1 MFVKNPSSHF
11 IYSTSTVI
19 YIDSQILHTIASAIF
34 DKQSRKQFFS
44 LMANHQDIYKNLAYF
59 IFLIFFIKKYLIKAN
74 IGDVKYY
81 SFPWYRLYLVL
92 FLFTLLINITLLK
105 LYLLWV
111 RWCSTRLP
119 FCVNRLPQTSI
130 QSNPITTEV

>member
-44 LMANHQDIYKNLAYF
+44 LMANSREFSSRHLQEHSLFYFFNIFYKE
-59 IFLIFFIKKYLIKAN
+59 IFNK
-74 IGDVKYY
+74 
-81 SFPWYRLYLVL
+81 S
-92 FLFTLLINITLLK
+92 
-105 LYLLWV
+105 
-111 RWCSTRLP
+111 
-119 FCVNRLPQTSI
+119 
-130 QSNPITTEV
+130 